1 MYELMVFWDTPQA
14 LAGQPPCIQDLA
26 KIWRAADK
34 IVYSRTLQS
43 VPSARTRLEREFD
56 PEAVRRIKPQ
66 AERDLTMGGPNLA
79 AQALKAG
86 LVDELRLIVVPT
98 VVGGGNPWLP
108 KGIRLNLGVLDERR
122 FGNGM
127 VHMRYRIE
135 AHAADEANWGTKIPP
150 GGIRSPADGWRP
162 PQQ

>member
-1 MYELMVFWDTPQA
+1 
-14 LAGQPPCIQDLA
+14 
-26 KIWRAADK
+26 
-34 IVYSRTLQS
+34 
-43 VPSARTRLEREFD
+43 
-56 PEAVRRIKPQ
+56 
-66 AERDLTMGGPNLA
+66 
-79 AQALKAG
+79 
-86 LVDELRLIVVPT
+86 
-98 VVGGGNPWLP
+98 LP

-135 AHAADEANWGTKIPP
+135 AHAADEADWGTKIPP